1 MRPMPM
7 KYAVRLA
14 QVAVVL
20 FRELGYHVN
29 KGRNDDRPT

>member
-1 MRPMPM
+1 MPM

-20 FRELGYHVN
+20 FRELGRHVN
-29 KGRNDDRPT
+29 RHGWL